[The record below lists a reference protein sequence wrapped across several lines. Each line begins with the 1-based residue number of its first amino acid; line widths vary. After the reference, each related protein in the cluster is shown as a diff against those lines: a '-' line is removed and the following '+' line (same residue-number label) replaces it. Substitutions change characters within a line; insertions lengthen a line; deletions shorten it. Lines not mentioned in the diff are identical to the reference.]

1 MTGEDLI
8 LAHVVAMLRFH
19 RIRFCHVPNERA
31 GNVVQQSRWNKLG
44 RQPGVPDILIF
55 DRPPNAPSCVGA
67 VLELKTETA
76 AKSGVTIRRQQEWLS
91 ALSTLG
97 WATALT
103 YGKDAAMQQLK
114 NWGYVP

>member
-1 MTGEDLI
+1 
-8 LAHVVAMLRFH
+8 
-19 RIRFCHVPNERA
+19 
-31 GNVVQQSRWNKLG
+31 
-44 RQPGVPDILIF
+44 
-55 DRPPNAPSCVGA
+55 VGA